1 MKNNEPTFLKSIE
14 GIIFLIGCGFIISN
28 VLFLILFGI
37 YIPELKEY
45 LLPVIFTD
53 LVAGIGVSISLG
65 LSLGLS
71 KFMVILIS
79 LVFNITWLFVL
90 FPLIIYFYEHLIE
103 IKLVGKVFS
112 SAKKK
117 AERQQVKIEKWGA
130 IGIAFFVWVP
140 FFSTGPLI
148 GAIVGRLIGMR
159 IIPVLSV
166 VVLAMIISAISWTF
180 AFDYLMEM
188 TEGAGKIIPAILV
201 ALILGISL
209 FRRLSQRYY
218 LAKGQMKSKLLLR
231 K

>member
-1 MKNNEPTFLKSIE
+1 MKNNSPSFLRSME
-14 GIIFLIGCGFIISN
+14 GNIFLIGCGLIIFE
-28 VLFLILFGI
+28 VLFFILFGN

-53 LVAGIGVSISLG
+53 LVAGIGACISLG

-71 KFMVILIS
+71 KFMVIIIS
-79 LVFNITWLFVL
+79 VVFNLTWLFVL
-90 FPLIIYFYEHLIE
+90 FPLIIYSYVHLIE
-103 IKLVGKVFS
+103 IKLVGKVFN

-130 IGIAFFVWVP
+130 LGIVFFVWVP

-166 VVLAMIISAISWTF
+166 VTSAMIISAISWTF
-180 AFDYLMEM
+180 AFDYLIEL
-188 TEGAGKIIPAILV
+188 TEGAGKIIPAILAV
-201 ALILGISL
+201 LILCISI
-209 FRRLSQRYY
+209 FRRLWHRYY
-218 LAKGQMKSKLLLR
+218 LAKQKMKAK
-231 K
+231 